1 MKHITLLQAVFA
13 TAVQSAATSGCR
25 KSLPASIERGGA
37 HNTNSL
43 EIVTSNG
50 TTRKYGLHVPTS
62 YDSDTPTPLAFSFH
76 GRLQTWQQ
84 QEDVSGMSN
93 ETMNPNYLVVYPQ
106 GINEQWQGDPD
117 AVGYDDVGFTLEL
130 LANLSSTYCVDTNKI
145 YAAGK
150 SNGGAFAAN
159 TLACHPKASTIFAAY
174 GGMSGAYYQG
184 DSEEDCKAEA
194 VPIPCD
200 SSRPLTPLFTTHG
213 DSDDTIPYDG
223 GPRRDRCLPSLPH
236 YMTAWSEL
244 DGFGTLNRSTSLYHK
259 DVTRYDYGNK
269 TYPGI
274 HIHYKVHDLGHYWPS
289 LDVGSPFDATPLL
302 LEFWN
307 KWPLD
312 AVSTTPSATSTSS
325 SSASATSTSSTS
337 PASASTSSAA
347 ASHQQVNQQQWF
359 LGGLGFFSWILLV

>member
-1 MKHITLLQAVFA
+1 MKHIALLQAAFVA
-13 TAVQSAATSGCR
+13 IVQSAATPGCR

-43 EIVTSNG
+43 KFVTSNG
-50 TTRKYGLHVPTS
+50 TVREYGLHVPTS
-62 YDSDTPTPLAFSFH
+62 YDNDTPTPLAFSFH
-76 GRLQTWQQ
+76 GRLQSWQQ

-150 SNGGAFAAN
+150 SNGGAFSAY
-159 TLACHPKASTIFAAY
+159 TLACHPEASTIFAAY

-184 DSEEDCKAEA
+184 DGEDDCHATT
-194 VPIPCD
+194 VPIPCN
-200 SSRPLTPLFTTHG
+200 SSRSATPIFTTHG

-236 YMTAWSEL
+236 YMTAWSER
-244 DGFGTLNRSTSLYHK
+244 DGFGSSNTSASLYHK
-259 DVTRYDYGNK
+259 DVVRYDYGNK
-269 TYPGI
+269 TYPSI
-274 HIHYKVHDLGHYWPS
+274 HIHYKVHDLGHTWPS
-289 LDVGSPFDATPLL
+289 LSSGSPFDATPLL

-307 KWPLD
+307 KWTMD
-312 AVSTTPSATSTSS
+312 AVNTTTSSATSTSS
-325 SSASATSTSSTS
+325 SSASSTS
-337 PASASTSSAA
+337 PTHSASTSSSV
-347 ASHQQVNQQQWF
+347 ASGWQASQQQWY
-359 LGGLGFFSWILLV
+359 LGGLGFFGWLFFF

>member
-1 MKHITLLQAVFA
+1 MKHLALLQAVFIA
-13 TAVQSAATSGCR
+13 AVQSAATSGCR
-25 KSLPASIERGGA
+25 KSLPASIDRGGA

-43 EIVTSNG
+43 KFVTSNG
-50 TTRKYGLHVPTS
+50 TVREYGLHVPTS
-62 YDSDTPTPLAFSFH
+62 YDDDTPTPLAFSFH

-93 ETMNPNYLVVYPQ
+93 ETMNTNYLVVYPQ

-130 LANLSSTYCVDTNKI
+130 LANLSSTYCLDTNKI

-150 SNGGAFAAN
+150 SNGGAFAVD

-184 DSEEDCKAEA
+184 DSEDDCHATT
-194 VPIPCD
+194 VPISCNSTRSPI
-200 SSRPLTPLFTTHG
+200 PIFTTHG

-236 YMTAWSEL
+236 YMTAWSER
-244 DGFGTLNRSTSLYHK
+244 DGFGSSNTSTSLYHK
-259 DVTRYDYGNK
+259 DVARYDYGNK
-269 TYPGI
+269 TYPSI
-274 HIHYKVHDLGHYWPS
+274 HIHYRVHDLGHYWPS
-289 LDVGSPFDATPLL
+289 LDSGSPFDATPLL

-307 KWPLD
+307 KWTLD

-325 SSASATSTSSTS
+325 SSASSTSSTS
-337 PASASTSSAA
+337 SASASTSKSV
-347 ASHQQVNQQQWF
+347 ASLSQINQQQWF
-359 LGGLGFFSWILLV
+359 LGGLGFLSWIFLV